1 MTHFLIIGL
10 GSIGRRHATNLAMQ
24 HPDARLT
31 FVRHRGDVD
40 DFCRVLGARVV
51 TELSAVLDDAIDLAV
66 LATPSANHVE
76 ILPTLI
82 ERGWPLLVE
91 KPVVATAT
99 DCDEI
104 ASALRLADPAVRVAG
119 FNLRYIPSIRRMKAA
134 IDAGDVGH
142 VVRASFTA
150 GQWLPDWRPDTDYR
164 TSYSA
169 DSARGGGV
177 ELDLAHEFDMARLLL
192 GELQIDY
199 SRGGKFSE
207 LELQA
212 NDTSVS
218 VLSPNDAPD
227 PVVTVALD
235 YVARRRVRRYEV
247 VGDRG
252 RIEWDID
259 GDLVLETVAGR
270 CSLTTEADEFDIAR
284 SYETMVHDVVYA
296 VESGS
301 DEGVQSLA
309 DGLASTRLAVE
320 ARDRGGS
327 R

>member
-1 MTHFLIIGL
+1 MTHFLVIGL
-10 GSIGRRHATNLAMQ
+10 GSIGRRHALNLATE
-24 HPDARLT
+24 HPGARLT

-40 DFCRVLGARVV
+40 GFGRHLDARVV
-51 TELSAVLDDAIDLAV
+51 TDLSDVLDDSIDLAV
-66 LATPSANHVE
+66 LATPSASHVD

-91 KPVVATAT
+91 KPIVAAAE

-104 ASALRLADPAVRVAG
+104 DAALRVADPAVRVAG
-119 FNLRYIPSIRRMKAA
+119 FNLRYVPSIRRMKAA

-164 TSYSA
+164 ASYSA

-177 ELDLAHEFDMARLLL
+177 ELDLAHEFDVARWLL

-199 SRGGKFSE
+199 ARGGKFSD

-259 GDLVLETVAGR
+259 GDLSLETAAGR
-270 CSLTTEADEFDIAR
+270 CPLAIEADGFDVGR
-284 SYETMVHDVVYA
+284 SYETMLQDVLRA
-296 VESGS
+296 VESG
-301 DEGVQSLA
+301 DVDRVQPLA
-309 DGLASTRLAVE
+309 DGLASTRLALE

-327 R
+327 S